1 MERGGWKT
9 DRVMKQIYT
18 HTFEEQRIQ
27 IDNIIDSYFSSMYD
41 TKYDTKEKKYR
52 KYDTFRVDQ
61 TGVEP
66 VSEAPSPVL
75 LQA

>member
-1 MERGGWKT
+1 MIIAYNLLDKEQTIPLDDIMRGV
-9 DRVMKQIYT
+9 RV
-18 HTFEEQRIQ
+18 H
-27 IDNIIDSYFSSMYD
+27 DAS
-41 TKYDTKEKKYR
+41 
-52 KYDTFRVDQ
+52 VDQ